1 MVRTEEKKINLSN
14 KFKMLKDMQEELID
28 SKVTENIKRT
38 ILKSILS

>member
-1 MVRTEEKKINLSN
+1 MVRTEEKKISLSN

-28 SKVTENIKRT
+28 SKVPENIKRT

>member
-1 MVRTEEKKINLSN
+1 MVRTEEKKISLSN

-28 SKVTENIKRT
+28 SKVPENVKRT

>member
-1 MVRTEEKKINLSN
+1 MVRTEEKKINISS

-28 SKVTENIKRT
+28 SKVPENIKRT

>member
-28 SKVTENIKRT
+28 SKVPENVKRT

>member
-28 SKVTENIKRT
+28 SKVPENIKRT